1 MKSKMAEKIR
11 CPTYP
16 CKIRRKAPAC
26 FSLVISLALLLFT
39 PNSTAGNTA
48 TQYVIGDTTFSYG
61 AGDPNVCL
69 LKINLNGNLQ
79 WEKTFG
85 GSELDGGGGNG

>member
-1 MKSKMAEKIR
+1 
-11 CPTYP
+11 
-16 CKIRRKAPAC
+16 
-26 FSLVISLALLLFT
+26 LVISLALLLFT

-48 TQYVIGDTTFSYG
+48 TQWQKTFGGSNYEWGFSVQQTSDGGYVIGDTTFSYG